1 LTGKVVTL
9 LHKAGSIS
17 LKEPMESQ
25 PYRILLVDDE
35 PDVVEFLSYNLKK
48 EGYSIFTAANGKE
61 AIISAK
67 HNLPHLV
74 ILDVMM
80 PEMDGIEACREIRL
94 IPSLSETII
103 VFLTARGED
112 YSQIAGFDA
121 GADDFVTK
129 PVKPR
134 VLTSRIKALLRRYRS
149 DDTSELDTTR
159 MASLTIDRER
169 YLVIKEGQEI
179 FLPRKEFELLILL
192 TSRPNKVFTRE
203 EIFSKVWGENVFVGD
218 RTIDVHVRKIREK
231 IGIENIR
238 TVKGVG
244 YKYEEL

>member
-1 LTGKVVTL
+1 M
-9 LHKAGSIS
+9 
-17 LKEPMESQ
+17 EPQ
-25 PYRILLVDDE
+25 PFRILLVDDE

-48 EGYSIFTAANGKE
+48 EGYIIYTAGNGKE
-61 AIISAK
+61 ALAAAK
-67 HNLPHLV
+67 LHFPHLIV
-74 ILDVMM
+74 LDVMM

-94 IPSLSETII
+94 IPELSEVIV

-112 YSQIAGFDA
+112 YSQIAGFEA
-121 GADDFVTK
+121 GADDYVTK

-134 VLTSRIKALLRRYRS
+134 VLTSRVKALLRRYRPNIALVEPEVS
-149 DDTSELDTTR
+149 LPELF
-159 MASLTIDRER
+159 IDRER
-169 YLVIKEGQEI
+169 YLVIKRGQEI

-192 TSRPNKVFTRE
+192 TSKPNKVFTRE
-203 EIFSKVWGENVFVGD
+203 EIFSKVWGDNVFVGD

-244 YKYEEL
+244 YKYEE